1 MATATQ
7 PKPKPTTAEAYKML
21 GEVLAQMAIFANLM
35 GEGLEEE
42 RALAGADGDPGLT
55 PKQAASVLGVGASTV
70 RLKVRTGEIKAEW
83 HNDHHYTIR
92 RSELE
97 AYRKRSVRTR

>member
-7 PKPKPTTAEAYKML
+7 PKPTIADVLITIGKQ
-21 GEVLAQMAIFANLM
+21 LAQLEILMITMADAY
-35 GEGLEEE
+35 EEE
-42 RALAGADGDPGLT
+42 RITAGRDGDPGLT

-97 AYRKRSVRTR
+97 AYRKRAYRGGAK

>member
-7 PKPKPTTAEAYKML
+7 PKPSMADML
-21 GEVLAQMAIFANLM
+21 MLIGKQLAQLAILTNLM

-42 RALAGADGDPGLT
+42 RALANTGDPGLT
-55 PKQAASVLGVGASTV
+55 PKQAAIVLGVGASTV

>member
-1 MATATQ
+1 MASTTQ
-7 PKPKPTTAEAYKML
+7 PKPTLADVYREL
-21 GEVLAQMAIFANLM
+21 GKHLAQLAIFVNTM
-35 GEGLEEE
+35 GDAYEDE
-42 RALAGADGDPGLT
+42 RALAGGDGDPGLT